1 MTGANRRARWLPT
14 VYLMLVFVYLMF
26 PLLVVVP
33 LSFGN
38 EDLLRFPP
46 RALSLRWYEAYF
58 GDPFDQTALDD
69 LARGR
74 ARKVGLPIVQA
85 ADAMSRLNQNSMK
98 YVKNNHNF

>member
-46 RALSLRWYEAYF
+46 PVLC
-58 GDPFDQTALDD
+58 GC
-69 LARGR
+69 
-74 ARKVGLPIVQA
+74 
-85 ADAMSRLNQNSMK
+85 
-98 YVKNNHNF
+98 